1 MISHMLDTAP
11 RSGRRITLDG
21 TALRTADVAAL
32 ADRTARPAPPDP
44 KALARA
50 AESWDTARR
59 LAATG
64 RVYGRSTGVGA
75 NRTEDVEAADA
86 AHGLRLLRSHAGAIG
101 DPLPGREVRAMLA
114 VRANQL
120 LAGGAGLN
128 PAVITAL
135 ITALDAGAHP
145 VVNEHGAVG
154 TGDLAALAQTGL
166 ALAGEHPWHATPGGR
181 APAPVALDNNDAL
194 ALISSNALTL
204 GQSALALDALRRLL
218 AASLPVAA
226 LSLLAVG
233 GSYEPFAEPVMRA
246 RPHPGSAAAA
256 ARLRTLSGVP
266 PRPSPPLGRIQDPYG
281 FRCLPQIHGPAL
293 DAADTLESVLTVEL
307 NAAAENPLISIED
320 QAAYHHGNFY
330 AAHVALALDT
340 FRLAVLQTARLST
353 ARLAAL
359 SEPDLTRL
367 RPFLGDA
374 APASSGVMIL
384 EYAAGA
390 ALGEMRAVSHPSS
403 LGHAVLSRGVEE
415 QASFAS
421 LGARQTL
428 RAATYYRQILACE
441 LVAAVRALRMRSLE
455 PEPGLPLTTA
465 YTRATEALDPC
476 MEDRPLTDDVA
487 AAAGLL
493 DELAEV

>member
-1 MISHMLDTAP
+1 MLDNG
-11 RSGRRITLDG
+11 SSVGRRITLDG
-21 TALRTADVAAL
+21 TGLHSADIAAL
-32 ADRTARPAPPDP
+32 AQRTAQPTAPDP
-44 KALARA
+44 KAFARA
-50 AESWDTARR
+50 EESWETARR

-75 NRTEDVEAADA
+75 NRTEDVGAADA

-128 PAVITAL
+128 PAVITSL
-135 ITALDAGAHP
+135 LTALATGAHP
-145 VVNEHGAVG
+145 VVNEHGGVG

-166 ALAGEHPWHATPGGR
+166 ALAGEHPWHCASGGL
-181 APAPVALDNNDAL
+181 APAPIALDNNDAL

-204 GQSALALDALRRLL
+204 GQSALALDELRRLL

-233 GSYEPFAEPVMRA
+233 GSYEPFAEPVMLA

-256 ARLRTLSGVP
+256 TRLRTLSGVP
-266 PRPSPPLGRIQDPYG
+266 PRPAPPLGRIQDPYG
-281 FRCLPQIHGPAL
+281 FRCIPQIHGPAL
-293 DAADTLESVLTVEL
+293 DAADTLDGVLTVEV

-330 AAHVALALDT
+330 AAHTALALDAL
-340 FRLAVLQTARLST
+340 RLAVLQTAQLST

-359 SEPDLTRL
+359 SEPDFTRL

-390 ALGEMRAVSHPSS
+390 ALGEMRAVSQPAS

-421 LGARQTL
+421 LGARQSL
-428 RAATYYRQILACE
+428 RAAAHYRQVLACE
-441 LVAAVRALRMRSLE
+441 LVATVRALRMRSLE
-455 PEPGLPLTTA
+455 PDPDIPLAAA
-465 YTRATEALDPC
+465 YAFAADALDPR

-487 AAAGLL
+487 VAAGLL
-493 DELAEV
+493 DGLAEL